1 MAISI
6 KQIQKANGKEELV
19 NTHFIVIPSILIG
32 YLHSTITT
40 DAYIW
45 EMLQKK
51 QEFRV
56 YDTITTA
63 SRFDIDAEMTQISI
77 RISKKLDT
85 MSRCR

>member
-6 KQIQKANGKEELV
+6 KKIQKANGKEELV
-19 NTHFIVIPSILIG
+19 NTHFIVIPSILIE
-32 YLHSTITT
+32 YLHSTTT

-63 SRFDIDAEMTQISI
+63 SRFDIDAEMTHSGINQGLKMQPI
-77 RISKKLDT
+77 
-85 MSRCR
+85 